1 MKTSFKI
8 SDFGFL
14 ISDLLNKVKTVLIF
28 PIFILVCPIL
38 YGQIYTQK
46 DVEVCNSKFS
56 LAVDK
61 NLAEK
66 PIGDVIAEI
75 GKSFMGTDYEAFG
88 IEKEGNEQ
96 LVIDLTG
103 LDCTTFLENALVFA
117 RLIKEGRH
125 TFNDYLAEL
134 TFLRYRDGVVDKYP
148 SRLHYFSDWIYDN
161 EKKGIV
167 KDITKEIGGKPVKFD
182 VDFMSTH
189 PKSYLHLR
197 EDPEFIPII
206 KCQEKEISSHTYY
219 YIPEDKIFSIEDK
232 IHNGDLLA
240 FTTSVKGL
248 DIGHTGIAVREKD
261 GRIHLLHAPNVG
273 YKVQISEKPLA
284 EYVKSFKRHTGI
296 IVLRALEPD
305 VLAKKDFQ
313 LEEGDLIFQDLD
325 CGPLCDAI
333 EKVTGGFNGA
343 NFSHIGLVIKDSSN
357 QFVILEAIGEKVQTT
372 SLDKFLNRS
381 FDVNGNP
388 KAIVGRIKP
397 EYKDII
403 SKFVVNAKTY
413 LGKPYDDVYVMDND
427 SFYCSE
433 LIYLAALKAN
443 NGTPIFFLN
452 PMTFKDP
459 DTRDFN
465 PAWVEYYRN
474 LGVKIPEGKP
484 GINPGGISLSDKI
497 DIVHIY
503 GYPSRWKGNR

>member
-8 SDFGFL
+8 SDFGFS
-14 ISDLLNKVKTVLIF
+14 ISDLSNKVTCITFVLSIF
-28 PIFILVCPIL
+28 VCPIL

-56 LAVDK
+56 LAVEES
-61 NLAEK
+61 LSEE

-75 GKSFMGTDYEAFG
+75 GKSFIGTHYEAFG
-88 IEKEGNEQ
+88 IEKKGKEQ
-96 LVIDLTG
+96 LVINLTG

-117 RLIKEGRH
+117 RLIKEGKH
-125 TFNDYLAEL
+125 NYNDYLAEL
-134 TFLRYRDGVVDKYP
+134 TFLRYRNGVIDQYP
-148 SRLHYFSDWIYDN
+148 SRLHYFSDWIYNN

-167 KDITKEIGGKPVKFD
+167 KDITEELGGEPIKFK
-182 VDFMSTH
+182 VNFMSTH
-189 PKSYLHLR
+189 PDSYMHLK
-197 EDPEFIPII
+197 ENPEFILKI
-206 KCQEKEISSHTYY
+206 KDQEREISFRDYY
-219 YIPEDKIFSIEDK
+219 YIPEDRISLVEDK

-284 EYVKSFKRHTGI
+284 DYVKSIKRHTGI

-305 VLAKKDFQ
+305 LLYKKDFQ
-313 LEEGDLIFQDLD
+313 PEEGDLIFQDLD

-333 EKVTGGFNGA
+333 EKVTSGFNGA
-343 NFSHIGLVIKDSSN
+343 NFSHIGLVIKDSTN
-357 QFVILEAIGEKVQTT
+357 QFVVLEAMGDNVHTT
-372 SLDKFLNRS
+372 PLDKFLGRYL
-381 FDVNGNP
+381 DADGNP
-388 KAIVGRIKP
+388 KAIVGRLRP

-403 SKFVVNAKTY
+403 PGFVGYAKSY
-413 LGKPYDDVYVMDND
+413 LGKPYDDVYIMDND
-427 SFYCSE
+427 SLYCSE
-433 LIYLAALKAN
+433 LIYLSALRAN
-443 NGTPIFFLN
+443 DGTPIFMLN

-459 DTRDFN
+459 DTGDFN
-465 PAWVEYYRN
+465 PAWVEYYKK
-474 LGVKIPEGKP
+474 LGVKIPEGEL

-497 DIVHIY
+497 DIIHIY
-503 GYPSRWKGNR
+503 GYPSGWKMK